1 MSELDLSQPL
11 NPPVQP
17 ASTDI
22 VLTPPPSVPEV
33 PAEQAVGMV
42 ALAPQKRA
50 ELQAKAQS
58 FIADLAAQEPGSP
71 NFTRKVDDITRMGEQ
86 EIRSSAEVSNRML
99 DRPASSLAAAK
110 GRGAP
115 GNPQATVA
123 RTLLDL
129 RTTITDLDP
138 GHAQL
143 TGPKKLLGRL
153 PGGSKLVHYFDKY
166 QPAQKQLD
174 AIITALISGQD
185 ELIKDNA
192 AIEQERANLWTTMG
206 KLGEYV
212 TLATALDDATAARA
226 SEARATDPKLADALT
241 ADALFPIRQR
251 RQDLTTQIAVS
262 VQGYLALDMIRK
274 NNLELIKGVER
285 ARTTTVAALRTAVI
299 VAQALAN
306 QRLVLDQI
314 GALNEATN
322 SMIDRTSELLKQQ
335 TGMIHEDAAKSS
347 VSVETL
353 QRAFDNVFATMDAI
367 DGYRV
372 KAVENMAVTVDAL
385 EQQVSRSKSYL
396 ERSHATDGSKG
407 TGSNAGGSSGRSSS
421 GQIER

>member
-1 MSELDLSQPL
+1 VSELDLNQPL
-11 NPPVQP
+11 TPPEPPVG
-17 ASTDI
+17 SEI
-22 VLTPPPSVPEV
+22 VLTPPAAVPELQG
-33 PAEQAVGMV
+33 EQAVGMV
-42 ALAPQKRA
+42 ALPADKKA

-58 FIADLAAQEPGSP
+58 FVAGLAEEVPGSP
-71 NFTRKVDDITRMGEQ
+71 GFAKKVEDIARMGEQ

-99 DRPASSLAAAK
+99 DRPESSLAAAR

-115 GNPQATVA
+115 ADPQAKVA
-123 RTLLDL
+123 RTLQDL

-138 GHAQL
+138 GRADL
-143 TGPKKLLGRL
+143 SGPKRLLGML
-153 PGGSKLVHYFDKY
+153 PGGNKLMRYFERY
-166 QPAQKQLD
+166 QSAQKQLD
-174 AIITALISGQD
+174 AIIGALVSGQD
-185 ELIKDNA
+185 ELLKDNA

-206 KLGEYV
+206 KLGEYAA
-212 TLATALDDATAARA
+212 LAGALDDATAARA
-226 SEARATDPKLADALT
+226 EAVRATDPKLADALT

-285 ARTTTVAALRTAVI
+285 ARTTTVAALRTAII

-335 TGMIHEDAAKSS
+335 TGMIHEDAAKSG

-367 DGYRV
+367 DGYRA
-372 KAVENMAVTVDAL
+372 KAVDNMAVTVKAL
-385 EQQVSRSKSYL
+385 EGQIARSRDYL
-396 ERSHATDGSKG
+396 DRSHAGDTTAGS
-407 TGSNAGGSSGRSSS
+407 
-421 GQIER
+421 